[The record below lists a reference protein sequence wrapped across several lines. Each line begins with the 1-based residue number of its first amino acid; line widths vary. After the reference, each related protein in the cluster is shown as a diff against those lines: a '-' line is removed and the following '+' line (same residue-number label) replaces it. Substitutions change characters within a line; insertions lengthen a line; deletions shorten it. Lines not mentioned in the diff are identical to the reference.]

1 MNIEL
6 EKKAIQRLQTFEPRT
21 EPYYLAYSGGKD
33 SDVILTLAKLAGV
46 KYEAVHNLT
55 TVDAPET
62 VYHVRKQADVR
73 IDKARD
79 GEGNH
84 INMERLIV
92 QKMLP
97 PTRIIRY
104 CCDVLKERG
113 GRGRKVI
120 TGVRRAESVQRN
132 TNGGLV
138 KVLGKPKT
146 AQKSA
151 EAVGVEY
158 RVSKQGGL
166 IMDVDNDEARQWL
179 EDCYRSHK
187 TMINPIVD
195 WTDYDVWEFLRHY
208 NVEVNPLYECG
219 FKRIG
224 CIGCP
229 MASKHRWAEFERYPK
244 YKERYIRAFDKM
256 LIAREEAGLENKI
269 NWQTGEDVFKW
280 WMGEDINQLTFDD
293 LEEMGVW

>member
-62 VYHVRKQADVR
+62 IYHVRKQVDVR

-79 GEGNH
+79 AEGNH

-97 PTRIIRY
+97 PTRIMRY

-120 TGVRRAESVQRN
+120 TGVRRAESATRN
-132 TNGGLV
+132 ANGGLV

-151 EAVGVEY
+151 DAAGVEY

-187 TMINPIVD
+187 TMLNPIVD
-195 WTDYDVWEFLRHY
+195 WTDDDVWEFLRHY

-229 MASKHRWAEFERYPK
+229 MASKHRWVEFERYPK

-269 NWQTGEDVFKW
+269 NWQTGEDVFRW

>member
-1 MNIEL
+1 ML
-6 EKKAIQRLQTFEPRT
+6 
-21 EPYYLAYSGGKD
+21 YSRWQ
-33 SDVILTLAKLAGV
+33 SWRGV

-62 VYHVRKQADVR
+62 IYHVRKQADVQ

-79 GEGNH
+79 AEGNH

-92 QKMLP
+92 KKLLP
-97 PTRIIRY
+97 PTRVMRY

-120 TGVRRAESVQRN
+120 TGVRRAESAQRN

-151 EAVGVEY
+151 DAAGVEY

-166 IMDVDNDEARQWL
+166 IMDVDNDEAREWL

-187 TMINPIVD
+187 TMLNPIVD
-195 WTDYDVWEFLRHY
+195 WTDDDVWEFLRHY

-219 FKRIG
+219 FERIG

-229 MASKHRWAEFERYPK
+229 MAENHRWTQFARYPK
-244 YKERYIRAFDKM
+244 YKERYIRAFDRM
-256 LIAREEAGLENKI
+256 LITRREEGLPTE
-269 NWQTGEDVFKW
+269 WTSGEEVFAW

>member
-1 MNIEL
+1 MDIEQ

-73 IDKARD
+73 IDKAHD
-79 GEGNH
+79 AEGNH

-97 PTRIIRY
+97 PTRIMRY

-113 GRGRKVI
+113 GRGRKVV
-120 TGVRRAESVQRN
+120 TGVRRAESVKRN
-132 TNGGLV
+132 ANGGLV

-151 EAVGVEY
+151 EAAGVEY

-187 TMINPIVD
+187 TMLNPIVD
-195 WTDYDVWEFLRHY
+195 WTDDDVWEFLHHY
-208 NVEVNPLYECG
+208 GIETNPLYECG

-224 CIGCP
+224 CVGCP
-229 MASKHRWAEFERYPK
+229 LASKNNRLLEFARYPK
-244 YKERYIRAFDKM
+244 YKDRYIRAFDRM
-256 LIAREEAGLENKI
+256 LIARREDGLPTEWKSGEE
-269 NWQTGEDVFKW
+269 VFAR
-280 WMGEDINQLTFDD
+280 WMGEDINQLSFDD

>member
-1 MNIEL
+1 MDIEQ
-6 EKKAIQRLQTFEPRT
+6 EKKAILRLQQFEPKS

-62 VYHVRKQADVR
+62 IYHVRKQADVR

-79 GEGNH
+79 AEGNH

-97 PTRIIRY
+97 PTRVMRY
-104 CCDVLKERG
+104 CCNVLKERG
-113 GRGRKVI
+113 GERRKVI
-120 TGVRRAESVQRN
+120 TGVRKFESVKRN
-132 TNGGLV
+132 ESSGLV

-151 EAVGVEY
+151 EAAGVEY

-187 TMINPIVD
+187 TMLNPIVD
-195 WTDYDVWEFLRHY
+195 WTDDDVWEFLRHY

-229 MASKHRWAEFERYPK
+229 MASKHRWVQFERYPK

-269 NWQTGEDVFKW
+269 NWQTGEDVFRW

>member
-73 IDKARD
+73 IDKAHD
-79 GEGNH
+79 AEGNH
-84 INMERLIV
+84 ITMERLIV
-92 QKMLP
+92 KMLLP
-97 PTRIIRY
+97 PTRIMRY

-113 GRGRKVI
+113 GRGRKVV
-120 TGVRRAESVQRN
+120 TGVRKAESVKRN
-132 TNGGLV
+132 ANGGLV

-151 EAVGVEY
+151 EAAGVEY

-187 TMINPIVD
+187 TMLNPIVD
-195 WTDYDVWEFLRHY
+195 WTDDDVWEFLRHY

-229 MASKHRWAEFERYPK
+229 LANINTRLLEFARYPK
-244 YKERYIRAFDKM
+244 YKERYIRAFDRM
-256 LIAREEAGLENKI
+256 LIARREDGLPTEWTSGEE
-269 NWQTGEDVFKW
+269 VFAW

>member
-1 MNIEL
+1 MDIEQ
-6 EKKAIQRLQTFEPRT
+6 EKKAILRLQQFEPKS

-62 VYHVRKQADVR
+62 IYHVRKQVDVR

-79 GEGNH
+79 AEGNH

-92 QKMLP
+92 QKMVP
-97 PTRIIRY
+97 PTRIMRY

-113 GRGRKVI
+113 GRGRKVV
-120 TGVRRAESVQRN
+120 TGVRRAESVNRN
-132 TNGGLV
+132 ANGGLV
-138 KVLGKPKT
+138 IVLGKPKT

-151 EAVGVEY
+151 EAAGVEY
-158 RVSKQGGL
+158 RLNKQGGL

-187 TMINPIVD
+187 TMLNPIVD
-195 WTDYDVWEFLRHY
+195 WTDDDVWEFLRHY

-219 FKRIG
+219 FERIG

-229 MASKHRWAEFERYPK
+229 MAEKHRWTQFARYPK

-256 LIAREEAGLENKI
+256 LIAREEAGLENKV
-269 NWQTGEDVFKW
+269 NFQTGEDVFRW

>member
-55 TVDAPET
+55 TVGAPET

-73 IDKARD
+73 IDKAHD
-79 GEGNH
+79 AEGNH

-97 PTRIIRY
+97 PTRVMRY

-113 GRGRKVI
+113 GRGRKVV
-120 TGVRRAESVQRN
+120 TGVRRAESVKRN
-132 TNGGLV
+132 ANGGLV

-151 EAVGVEY
+151 EAAGVEY
-158 RVSKQGGL
+158 RVNKQGGL

-187 TMINPIVD
+187 TMLNPIVD
-195 WTDYDVWEFLRHY
+195 WTDDDVWEFLHHY
-208 NVEVNPLYECG
+208 GIETNPLYECG

-224 CIGCP
+224 CVGCP
-229 MASKHRWAEFERYPK
+229 LASKNNRLLEFARYPK
-244 YKERYIRAFDKM
+244 YKDRYIRAFGRM
-256 LIAREEAGLENKI
+256 LIARREDGLPTEWKSGEE
-269 NWQTGEDVFKW
+269 VFAR
-280 WMGEDINQLTFDD
+280 WMDEDINQLSFDD

>member
-6 EKKAIQRLQTFEPRT
+6 EKKAIKRLQIFEPRT

-62 VYHVRKQADVR
+62 IYHVRKQADVR

-79 GEGNH
+79 AEGNH

-92 QKMLP
+92 QKLLP
-97 PTRIIRY
+97 PTRIMRY

-113 GRGRKVI
+113 GRGRKVV
-120 TGVRRAESVQRN
+120 TGVRKFESVKRN
-132 TNGGLV
+132 ESSGLV
-138 KVLGKPKT
+138 KLIGKPKT
-146 AQKSA
+146 TQKSA
-151 EAVGVEY
+151 TEAGIEY
-158 RVSKQGGL
+158 RVNKQGGL
-166 IMDVDNDEARQWL
+166 IMDVDNDEAREWV

-195 WTDYDVWEFLRHY
+195 WTDDDVWEFLRHY
-208 NVEVNPLYECG
+208 NVDVNPLYECG

-224 CIGCP
+224 CVGCP
-229 MASKHRWAEFERYPK
+229 LASKNGRLLEFARYPK
-244 YKERYIRAFDKM
+244 YKDRYIRAFDRM
-256 LIAREEAGLENKI
+256 LIARREDGLPTEWTSGEE
-269 NWQTGEDVFKW
+269 VFAR

>member
-73 IDKARD
+73 IDKAHD
-79 GEGNH
+79 AEGNH
-84 INMERLIV
+84 ITMERLIV
-92 QKMLP
+92 KMLLP
-97 PTRIIRY
+97 PTRIMRY

-113 GRGRKVI
+113 GRGRKVV
-120 TGVRRAESVQRN
+120 TGVRKAESVKRN
-132 TNGGLV
+132 ANGGLV

-151 EAVGVEY
+151 EAAGVEY

-187 TMINPIVD
+187 TMLNPIVD
-195 WTDYDVWEFLRHY
+195 WTDDDVWEFLRHY

-219 FKRIG
+219 FERIG

-229 MASKHRWAEFERYPK
+229 LANINTRLLEFARYPK
-244 YKERYIRAFDKM
+244 YKERYIRAFDRM
-256 LIAREEAGLENKI
+256 LIARREDGLPTEWTSGEE
-269 NWQTGEDVFKW
+269 VFAW

>member
-55 TVDAPET
+55 TMDAPET
-62 VYHVRKQADVR
+62 IYHVRKQIDVR
-73 IDKARD
+73 IDKAHD
-79 GEGNH
+79 AEGNH

-97 PTRIIRY
+97 PTHVMRY

-120 TGVRRAESVQRN
+120 TGVRRAESVKRN
-132 TNGGLV
+132 ANGGLV

-151 EAVGVEY
+151 EAAGVEY
-158 RVSKQGGL
+158 RVNKQGGL

-187 TMINPIVD
+187 TMLNPIVD
-195 WTDYDVWEFLRHY
+195 WTDDDVWEFLHHY
-208 NVEVNPLYECG
+208 GIETNPLYECG

-224 CIGCP
+224 CVGCP
-229 MASKHRWAEFERYPK
+229 LATKNNRLLEFARYPK
-244 YKERYIRAFDKM
+244 YKDRYIRAFDRM
-256 LIAREEAGLENKI
+256 LIARRENGLPTEWKSGEE
-269 NWQTGEDVFKW
+269 VFAR
-280 WMGEDINQLTFDD
+280 WMDEDINQLSFDD

>member
-1 MNIEL
+1 MDIEQ
-6 EKKAIQRLQTFEPRT
+6 EKKAILRLQQFEPKS

-62 VYHVRKQADVR
+62 IYHVRKQTDVR

-79 GEGNH
+79 AEGNH
-84 INMERLIV
+84 INMERLIAS
-92 QKMLP
+92 KYMP
-97 PTRIIRY
+97 PTRRVRY
-104 CCDVLKERG
+104 CCEVLKERG
-113 GRGRKVI
+113 GERRKVI
-120 TGVRRAESVQRN
+120 TGVRKYESAKRSLN
-132 TNGGLV
+132 NGLV
-138 KVLGKPKT
+138 NLLRKPKT

-151 EAVGVEY
+151 EAAGVEY
-158 RVSKQGGL
+158 RVNKQGGL

-187 TMINPIVD
+187 TMLNPIVD
-195 WTDYDVWEFLRHY
+195 WTDDDVWEFLRHY

-219 FKRIG
+219 FERIG

-229 MASKHRWAEFERYPK
+229 LASKNDRLLEFARYPK

-256 LIAREEAGLENKI
+256 LIARREAELPTEWTIGEE
-269 NWQTGEDVFKW
+269 VFSW

-293 LEEMGVW
+293 LEEMGVL

>member
-6 EKKAIQRLQTFEPRT
+6 EKKAIRRLQTFEPRT

-33 SDVILTLAKLAGV
+33 SDVILTLAKMAGV

-62 VYHVRKQADVR
+62 IYHVRKQADVR
-73 IDKARD
+73 IDKAHD
-79 GEGNH
+79 AEGNH
-84 INMERLIV
+84 VTMERLIV
-92 QKMLP
+92 RKKMP
-97 PTRIIRY
+97 PTRIGRY
-104 CCDVLKERG
+104 CCAELKERG
-113 GRGRKVI
+113 GERRKVI
-120 TGVRRAESVQRN
+120 TGVRKFESVKRN
-132 TNGGLV
+132 ESSGLV
-138 KVLGKPKT
+138 KLIGKPKT

-151 EAVGVEY
+151 TEAGIEY

-166 IMDVDNDEARQWL
+166 IMDVDNDEAREWV

-195 WTDYDVWEFLRHY
+195 WTDDDVWEFLRHY

-229 MASKHRWAEFERYPK
+229 MASKHRYVEFARYPK
-244 YKERYIRAFDKM
+244 YKERYIRAFDMMIK
-256 LIAREEAGLENKI
+256 ARKEDGLPSFGGWTSGEE
-269 NWQTGEDVFKW
+269 VFKW
-280 WMGEDINQLTFDD
+280 WMGEDINQLSFFDK
-293 LEEMGVW
+293 E